1 MNISPLAPTK
11 FSAMPDVK
19 GVALK
24 VFETRVVYNSR
35 DDLLLAQFAEGTQV
49 AGVFTQS
56 KTCSAAVEWCKKH
69 LATGDQARLLLVN
82 AGNSNAFTG
91 AAGERSVISILS
103 HLAQKFGLQN
113 SEIYTASTGV
123 IGELLSADDLLN
135 AVDADQHSA
144 VENNFVG
151 AANAIRTTDTFAKYS
166 SRQVKI
172 AGKLVTINAIAKGSG
187 MIAPDMAT
195 MLSFI
200 FTDANISQ
208 AALQKIL
215 VTAVQPSF
223 NSITVDSDTSTSDT
237 VLLFATGKSEA
248 TKIDDSTA
256 PELQDFVTAI
266 NELCL
271 EMAQQIV
278 KDGEGAQKFIT
289 VNIDG
294 AADDQAAHNI
304 GMSIANSPLVK
315 TAIAGEDANWGRI
328 IMAIGKSGEQAD
340 RDRIEIT
347 IGGIKI
353 TQHGQVVKGYDE
365 APVTQ
370 HMKTPNINISVAMGL
385 GDGRARIYTCDL
397 THGYIAINADYRS

>member
-200 FTDANISQ
+200 FTDANLSLIH
-208 AALQKIL
+208 I
-215 VTAVQPSF
+215 
-223 NSITVDSDTSTSDT
+223 
-237 VLLFATGKSEA
+237 
-248 TKIDDSTA
+248 
-256 PELQDFVTAI
+256 
-266 NELCL
+266 
-271 EMAQQIV
+271 
-278 KDGEGAQKFIT
+278 
-289 VNIDG
+289 
-294 AADDQAAHNI
+294 
-304 GMSIANSPLVK
+304 
-315 TAIAGEDANWGRI
+315 
-328 IMAIGKSGEQAD
+328 
-340 RDRIEIT
+340 
-347 IGGIKI
+347 
-353 TQHGQVVKGYDE
+353 
-365 APVTQ
+365 
-370 HMKTPNINISVAMGL
+370 
-385 GDGRARIYTCDL
+385 
-397 THGYIAINADYRS
+397 

>member
-1 MNISPLAPTK
+1 MNISPLAPTE
-11 FSAMPDVK
+11 FSRMPDVK

-24 VFETRVVYNSR
+24 MFETRMVYKNR
-35 DDLLLAQFAEGTQV
+35 DDLLLAQFAKGTQV

-56 KTCSAAVEWCKKH
+56 KTCSAAVDWCKKH
-69 LATGDQARLLLVN
+69 LATGHQARLLLVN

-91 AAGERSVISILS
+91 AAGERSVTSVFN
-103 HLAQKFGLQN
+103 HLAQKFKLKN

-135 AVDADQHSA
+135 AVDANKFSTP
-144 VENNFVG
+144 ENNFIG
-151 AANAIRTTDTFAKYS
+151 AANAIRTTDTFAKFS
-166 SRQVKI
+166 SRQVEI
-172 AGKLVTINAIAKGSG
+172 AGNSVTINAIAKGSG
-187 MIAPDMAT
+187 MIAPDMST

-208 AALQKIL
+208 PALQKIL
-215 VTAVQPSF
+215 VAAVKPSF
-223 NSITVDSDTSTSDT
+223 NAITVDSDTSTSDT
-237 VLLFATGKSEA
+237 VLLFATGQLDA
-248 TKIDDSTA
+248 PQINDSSA

-271 EMAQQIV
+271 EMAQYIV
-278 KDGEGAQKFIT
+278 RDGEGAQKFIT
-289 VNIDG
+289 VNIGG
-294 AADDQAAHNI
+294 AVDDQAAHNI

-340 RDRIEIT
+340 RDLIEIT

-353 TQHGQVVKGYDE
+353 TQNGQVVKGYDE
-365 APVTQ
+365 APVTR
-370 HMKTPNINISVAMGL
+370 HMQTQNIIIDVSMGL
-385 GDGRARIYTCDL
+385 SDGQATVYTCDL
-397 THGYIAINADYRS
+397 THGYITINADYRS